1 MINALITKHLGKA
14 FDNQLRDA
22 VYPFTGTRKGAQGN
36 YNPVTGEY
44 DTAINITYTGRG
56 TLEDYTI
63 EEQQATQIE
72 ISDMKLSALQAE
84 VTNSPKID
92 DIITVD
98 GQNRRVMNVS
108 PDGVKAMWIMQL
120 RGLNVG

>member
-1 MINALITKHLGKA
+1 MINALITKHFGKA

-22 VYPFTGTRKGAQGN
+22 VYPFIGTRKGAQGN

-44 DTAINITYTGRG
+44 APAIDTLYTGRG